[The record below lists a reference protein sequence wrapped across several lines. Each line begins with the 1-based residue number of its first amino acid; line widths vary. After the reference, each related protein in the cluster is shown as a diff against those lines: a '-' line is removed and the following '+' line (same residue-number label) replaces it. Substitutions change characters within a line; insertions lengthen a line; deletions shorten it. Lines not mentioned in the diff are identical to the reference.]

1 MVCVDYEHRYVL
13 YLFKSLEWT
22 ELFTKA
28 SCASFYNYI
37 KFLSFIKSQIKIL
50 WKCNGRD
57 IFTKGL
63 GGAVVGA
70 AGGPISAVTGGIGNV
85 LVGCAL
91 KPVPAS

>member
-1 MVCVDYEHRYVL
+1 
-13 YLFKSLEWT
+13 
-22 ELFTKA
+22 
-28 SCASFYNYI
+28 
-37 KFLSFIKSQIKIL
+37 IL

-57 IFTKGL
+57 IFTKGV
-63 GGAVVGA
+63 GSAVVGA